1 MSIWGSGP
9 ALVGYQPIKP
19 ITTETVHSSSTT
31 PEYSQ
36 SLNLESTML
45 LSSGMNLSSPNCMP
59 TTVIAGQDRQPV
71 CESQQSSST
80 IIPQQRSI
88 NPRQGRR
95 NKSFVDPCEIAPL
108 KKRRIQLQL
117 LNPDERDKVL
127 SKREKNKVAAEKC
140 RVKRREKMQHVRVE
154 YEEYLVAN
162 ESLERDI
169 QDLQD
174 EKDELE
180 RLLKCHRCIMQQKVS
195 S

>member
-1 MSIWGSGP
+1 M
-9 ALVGYQPIKP
+9 
-19 ITTETVHSSSTT
+19 
-31 PEYSQ
+31 
-36 SLNLESTML
+36 
-45 LSSGMNLSSPNCMP
+45 
-59 TTVIAGQDRQPV
+59 
-71 CESQQSSST
+71 
-80 IIPQQRSI
+80 
-88 NPRQGRR
+88 
-95 NKSFVDPCEIAPL
+95 
-108 KKRRIQLQL
+108 
-117 LNPDERDKVL
+117 NPDERDKVL

-180 RLLKCHRCIMQQKVS
+180 RLLKCHHCVMQQKVS